1 METTQK
7 NHFFRKLNVLLILTS
22 LTFATSWLP
31 FIRGISDG
39 ESYQWGTTFFGELF
53 YGNGVGGDFYYVA
66 INVIIFLALMYS
78 VYWIGRRIIFYLLL
92 FVWYGSMIANSF
104 YEVFLGE
111 GYMFH
116 GDTMNIHLDLSY
128 AILPLMILFSAFVLH
143 VALEDGKHSF
153 TAKRHKNNKLWA
165 LLLLLP
171 IPIQVVLF
179 YMGEP
184 HGITDKI
191 GVIVALLQ
199 VLLFW
204 AAFKGYDVVEKEE

>member
-1 METTQK
+1 METDNK
-7 NHFFRKLNVLLILTS
+7 NQFYRKLNLLLILTS

-39 ESYQWGTTFFGELF
+39 VSYQWGTSLFGEFF
-53 YGNGVGGDFYYVA
+53 YGNGIGGDFYYVVV
-66 INVIIFLALMYS
+66 NVLIFLALMYTF
-78 VYWIGRRIIFYLLL
+78 YWIKNRTIFYLLL
-92 FVWYGSMIANSF
+92 LVWYGSMIANSF

-128 AILPLMILFSAFVLH
+128 AILPLMIMLGVFVLH
-143 VALEDGKHSF
+143 VVFEDRKHSF
-153 TAKRHKNNKLWA
+153 TAKRHKKNKVWA
-165 LLLLLP
+165 ICLLLP
-171 IPIQVVLF
+171 IPFQAVLF

-191 GVIVALLQ
+191 GVIIALLQ
-199 VLLFW
+199 VVLVW
-204 AAFKGYDVVEKEE
+204 TAFKAYDFAEKQ